1 VNAEQAWQSALG
13 QLQMEMPKAS
23 FDTWVRD
30 TRVIGFNDGQLTIG
44 VRNAYARDWLE
55 SRLSSTVTRL
65 LMGIMNQNVSVQFIV
80 ADEELDDSGS
90 ETESEPE
97 VETVEETVLVEAN
110 YDLLYDEIVN
120 PDQVTLVSRYF
131 LRHLKLI
138 GPDLGWLY
146 LAFRQAAFN
155 AGARSGIK
163 RERFSGRAIAS
174 LAGITERTF
183 WNRIGKAETWQRL
196 AGLVTTTETSPE
208 WDTNSATPRRL
219 PRRYI
224 VHMSLPLTGTDAHS
238 LRSWLTVHIESAGG
252 PEKVIEA
259 AIAESLDVLLP
270 LEQVAITSGTK
281 PETVATI
288 LRSLFSDSVPAEHL
302 ATLATRL
309 QKHIMPDNDRL
320 GVTHFFV
327 EHVLPHLGAGPGWML
342 TLLRDR
348 CWKDMQTGET
358 RDLVRVSGGYAEIAD
373 WLGVTPATIWRW
385 LYGKHS
391 PSRGRSKPSA
401 SKGGERQGPG
411 RPASEVGKL
420 SFPVLAVYVCD
431 VERDGRSS
439 QSLETAPRTF
449 KVLQEEIPAG
459 ILEAVLDE
467 EKGKAFDQ
475 TLSAIRAVCSID
487 DVAIHA
493 VCSIGFARFAED
505 GRAVCSIVFARFAED
520 IRAVCRV
527 FKSLNLLNQISNRLN
542 QPTGKT
548 EFAANEGPRTDSGG
562 RDVSFSDS
570 GEGDWDINLLFQTLD
585 IHPKTQA
592 KIREANV
599 PAWVLVAW
607 LLRSITMPG
616 VKEPISFA
624 ISRIANDETRYRA
637 GEDCELLAKH
647 PANLLHEIKAIL
659 HPFSIQPGKLGTTY
673 RHIFGNDSIRASALW
688 QLLTGEEK
696 CDGVSVTR
704 QMTKTLAEENWS

>member
-1 VNAEQAWQSALG
+1 
-13 QLQMEMPKAS
+13 
-23 FDTWVRD
+23 
-30 TRVIGFNDGQLTIG
+30 
-44 VRNAYARDWLE
+44 
-55 SRLSSTVTRL
+55 
-65 LMGIMNQNVSVQFIV
+65 MGIMNQNVSVQFVV
-80 ADEELDDSGS
+80 AYEEQGA
-90 ETESEPE
+90 EESKPDIEPE
-97 VETVEETVLVEAN
+97 PEAETTEETVLVEAD

-131 LRHLKLI
+131 LRHLRLI

-183 WNRIGKAETWQRL
+183 WNRIGKVETWQRL
-196 AGLVTTTETSPE
+196 AGLVTTAETSPE
-208 WDTNSATPRRL
+208 WDTSSATPRRL

-224 VHMSLPLTGTDAHS
+224 VHMSLPLTGTDARS
-238 LRSWLTVHIESAGG
+238 LRSWLTAQVESAGG
-252 PEKVIEA
+252 PEKVVEA
-259 AIAESLDVLLP
+259 AIAESLDILLP
-270 LEQVAITSGTK
+270 AEPVTTIGDLK

-288 LRSLFSDSVPAEHL
+288 LRSLFGDSIPAEHL
-302 ATLATRL
+302 TTLATRL

-348 CWKDMQTGET
+348 CWKDPQTGEA
-358 RDLVRVSGGYAEIAD
+358 RDRVRVSGGYAEIAG

-391 PSRGRSKPSA
+391 PSRGRSKPGSG
-401 SKGGERQGPG
+401 KGGERQGPG
-411 RPASEVGKL
+411 RTASEVGKL
-420 SFPVLAVYVCD
+420 SFPVLAVYLRD

-449 KVLQEEIPAG
+449 QVLQEEVPAE

-467 EKGKAFDQ
+467 EKGKTLDQ
-475 TLSAIRAVCSID
+475 SLAAIRAVCIID
-487 DVAIHA
+487 NNVIHA

-527 FKSLNLLNQISNRLN
+527 FKSLNLLNRISNRLN
-542 QPTGKT
+542 QPTGKRETAAT
-548 EFAANEGPRTDSGG
+548 ETTSTESGG
-562 RDVSFSDS
+562 REVSFSDS
-570 GEGDWDINLLFQTLD
+570 GGEDWDMSLLFRTLD

-592 KIREANV
+592 KIREANI
-599 PAWVLVAW
+599 PAWNLVAW
-607 LLRSITMPG
+607 LLRAITMRG
-616 VKEPISFA
+616 VNDPISFA
-624 ISRIANDETRYRA
+624 ISRIASSETRFQA
-637 GEDCELLAKH
+637 GEDYELLAKH
-647 PANLLHEIKAIL
+647 PANLLHEIKAVL
-659 HPFSIQPGKLGTTY
+659 HPFSVQSGELGTPY
-673 RHIFGNDSIRASALW
+673 RHIFGNDSVRASALW
-688 QLLTGEEK
+688 QLLTGEET
-696 CDGVSVTR
+696 CDGVNVTR
-704 QMTKTLAEENWS
+704 QMTKTISEESWS